1 VSRKLSQAQIPTQKS
16 CYKTSQS
23 AEDNQLKHFYIA
35 QEQSIYLLSHKDAT
49 KLKEWVDLCQQQLK
63 YLGYSQVALLGK
75 GAYGFVFSAVGI
87 KQKENSRINSHQAV
101 VFKFSRLNLPQ
112 HVQDRLEDEADIQGQ
127 LNHEQIPQVID
138 YQKIKRQSVLQMS
151 RAPGIDLDQFSLKTG
166 PLAPELIINIA
177 LQLADILL
185 YLRNANNHHQ
195 GKPIVHGDIKPSNL
209 VYDESTGRVQL
220 IDWGSSV
227 TAQIGIDKQ
236 STSTNVMEL
245 MSSDLQNTNAR
256 LGDVYFIGPE
266 QLNGGLSSPRF
277 DEQGLAATLYAL
289 ASGQS
294 CRYGV
299 NIITANSLGLPKMF
313 AQVLTGM
320 LSDDEKIRCQAGD
333 YFFNNLIYLKQLVLA
348 EETKQV
354 NINAL
359 IPIWLKAKS
368 EPIESVVYGSRK
380 SFLRESSVDEEL
392 TEIDDAQLE
401 KYYKN
406 YLMGMG
412 DNEKAFVAA
421 LSRLGNFPVVGGLAI
436 RWAKEGVYI
445 DSNLTLFDEKMR
457 NSFASAVN
465 NIIHLAQGIFRVGMF
480 KSCLFNARDTLHV
493 EREHARQP
501 FVATTAQC
509 IPYDVSD
516 VPDVDDIT
524 RLHSYFEDGKD
535 PDEYLYLPDELMA
548 VLARMNLIHHTGCI
562 IFEVLPKHLKIHSY
576 LMLLNHE
583 KEAEF
588 KQLLMEILQ
597 LLPTINGLGISG
609 FMKLPYKDT
618 RFFEHISSLP
628 DNFYPKNP
636 KLV

>member
-1 VSRKLSQAQIPTQKS
+1 VTSKLSHAQVATYSNSPITKHPH
-16 CYKTSQS
+16 
-23 AEDNQLKHFYIA
+23 EDNQLKHFYIA
-35 QEQSIYLLSHKDAT
+35 QEQSIYLLSHKDAK
-49 KLKEWVDLCQQQLK
+49 KLKQWVELCQQQLK
-63 YLGYSQVALLGK
+63 QLGYSGVALLGK
-75 GAYGFVFSAVGI
+75 GAYGFVFSAFKHHSG
-87 KQKENSRINSHQAV
+87 KQQDKQQAV

-112 HVQDRLEDEADIQGQ
+112 HVQDRLGEEADIQGQ
-127 LNHEQIPQVID
+127 LNHAQIPQVID
-138 YQKIKRQSVLQMS
+138 YQKIKRQSILQMS
-151 RAPGIDLDQFSLKTG
+151 RAPGMDLEQFSFKTG
-166 PLAPELIINIA
+166 PLAPELIVSIA

-185 YLRNANNHHQ
+185 YLRNASNHHQ
-195 GKPIVHGDIKPSNL
+195 YKPIVHGDIKPSNL
-209 VYDESTGRVQL
+209 VYDESTGKVQL

-236 STSTNVMEL
+236 STSTNVIEL
-245 MSSDLQNTNAR
+245 MSSDLQHTNAR

-294 CRYGV
+294 CRYGT
-299 NIITANSLGLPKMF
+299 NIITANSLGLPKVL

-320 LSDDEKIRCQAGD
+320 LSNNEKVRCQAGD
-333 YFFNNLIYLKQLVLA
+333 YFFNNLIYLKQLVLTDKPRKS
-348 EETKQV
+348 EIK
-354 NINAL
+354 AL
-359 IPIWLKAKS
+359 IPIWLKEKA

-380 SFLRESSVDEEL
+380 SFLRESSIDEEL
-392 TEIDDAQLE
+392 TDIDDAQLE

-412 DNEKAFVAA
+412 DNEKAFIAA

-436 RWAKEGVYI
+436 RWSKEGVYI
-445 DSNLTLFDEKMR
+445 DSNLTLFDEKLK

-465 NIIHLAQGIFRVGMF
+465 NIVHLAQGIFRVGMF

-493 EREHARQP
+493 EREQESQP
-501 FVATTAQC
+501 FMADEQQF

-516 VPDVDDIT
+516 VPDVDDVT

-548 VLARMNLIHHTGCI
+548 VLARLNLIHHTGCI

-583 KEAEF
+583 KEVEF
-588 KQLLMEILQ
+588 KQCLVELLE

-618 RFFEHISSLP
+618 RFFEHISCLP
-628 DNFYPKNP
+628 DKFYPKNP
-636 KLV
+636 KL

>member
-1 VSRKLSQAQIPTQKS
+1 MPLKS
-16 CYKTSQS
+16 IKKIEQ
-23 AEDNQLKHFYIA
+23 NKQLHHFYIA

-49 KLKEWVDLCQQQLK
+49 KLKQWVELCQQQLK
-63 YLGYSQVALLGK
+63 QLGYRQVALLGK
-75 GAYGFVFSAVGI
+75 GAYGFVFSALNPQ
-87 KQKENSRINSHQAV
+87 QKEKQYSNIQHAV
-101 VFKFSRLNLPQ
+101 VFKFSRINLPQ
-112 HVQDRLEDEADIQGQ
+112 HVQDRLSEEADIQAQ
-127 LNHEQIPQVID
+127 LNHPQIPAVID
-138 YQKIKRQSVLQMS
+138 YQKIKRQSILQMT
-151 RAPGIDLDQFSLKTG
+151 RAPGIDLEQLSLKTG

-185 YLRNANNHHQ
+185 YLRNASNHHQ

-209 VYDESTGRVQL
+209 VFDENTGKVQL

-227 TAQIGIDKQ
+227 TAQLGIDKQ
-236 STSTNVMEL
+236 STSTYVMEL
-245 MSSDLQNTNAR
+245 MSSDLQHTNAR

-294 CRYGV
+294 CRYGT
-299 NIITANSLGLPKMF
+299 NIITANSLGLPKIL

-320 LSDDEKIRCQAGD
+320 LSDDVKTRCHAGD
-333 YFFNNLIYLKQLVLA
+333 YFFNNLYYLQQLVVA
-348 EETKQV
+348 DKPPKK
-354 NINAL
+354 NISAH
-359 IPIWLKAKS
+359 IPVWLKAKS

-380 SFLRESSVDEEL
+380 SFLRESSVDEQL
-392 TEIDDAQLE
+392 TNIDDAQLE

-412 DNEKAFVAA
+412 DNEKAFIAA

-445 DSNLTLFDEKMR
+445 DSNLTLFDEKLK
-457 NSFASAVN
+457 NSFASSVN
-465 NIIHLAQGIFRVGMF
+465 NIIYLAQGIFRVGMF

-493 EREHARQP
+493 EREHESQP
-501 FVATTAQC
+501 FVSLATQR

-516 VPDVDDIT
+516 IPDVDDIT

-535 PDEYLYLPDELMA
+535 PDEYLYLPDALMT

-576 LMLLNHE
+576 LMLLNHD
-583 KEAEF
+583 KEVEF
-588 KQLLMEILQ
+588 TQCLAEILQ

-618 RFFEHISSLP
+618 RFFEHINTLP
-628 DNFYPKNP
+628 DKFYPKNP
-636 KLV
+636 KLA